1 MTRRSTFDRCTRLA
15 DVLVVLSSTA
25 EDGEIEVRI
34 SMSLTIQQIILD
46 AKRLASRL
54 KEHDSSADVLLS
66 QTQSIYKQIDAM
78 RQYQEEV
85 SELNDAARQ
94 RPHTVLVAGIQQ
106 ENRHLREL
114 QQENRELRAALE
126 EHQNALELIMSKY
139 RQQVAQLVAS
149 HKLDLPT
156 IHNQKYAQVEL
167 EEVNPHLRGGRVE
180 NHLGKTTPSSPD
192 RDSNLDL
199 PVLSG
204 RAHHDKRVNQ
214 LRHRGGCFAIK
225 LQTHIIEEQADKIS
239 EMAAVMERAAAI
251 DEREAFGEQEL
262 ISKLVVENKGLR
274 ELLQIACKNGS
285 LQNGTKAVDKE
296 VQTDET
302 AS

>member
-1 MTRRSTFDRCTRLA
+1 MAAKRK
-15 DVLVVLSSTA
+15 
-25 EDGEIEVRI
+25 
-34 SMSLTIQQIILD
+34 MSLTIQQIILD

-54 KEHDSSADVLLS
+54 KDHDTSADVLLS

-139 RQQVAQLVAS
+139 RQQVTQLVAS

-156 IHNQKYAQVEL
+156 IHNQKYAQVSRDL
-167 EEVNPHLRGGRVE
+167 TAIVSQPYRSRVSCRG
-180 NHLGKTTPSSPD
+180 LGLKVPS
-192 RDSNLDL
+192 NIAML
-199 PVLSG
+199 P
-204 RAHHDKRVNQ
+204 
-214 LRHRGGCFAIK
+214 
-225 LQTHIIEEQADKIS
+225 
-239 EMAAVMERAAAI
+239 
-251 DEREAFGEQEL
+251 
-262 ISKLVVENKGLR
+262 SKLWFK
-274 ELLQIACKNGS
+274 S
-285 LQNGTKAVDKE
+285 
-296 VQTDET
+296 
-302 AS
+302 

>member
-1 MTRRSTFDRCTRLA
+1 M
-15 DVLVVLSSTA
+15 
-25 EDGEIEVRI
+25 
-34 SMSLTIQQIILD
+34 LT
-46 AKRLASRL
+46 
-54 KEHDSSADVLLS
+54 
-66 QTQSIYKQIDAM
+66 
-78 RQYQEEV
+78 
-85 SELNDAARQ
+85 RQ

-156 IHNQKYAQVEL
+156 IHSQKYAQ
-167 EEVNPHLRGGRVE
+167 
-180 NHLGKTTPSSPD
+180 
-192 RDSNLDL
+192 
-199 PVLSG
+199 
-204 RAHHDKRVNQ
+204 
-214 LRHRGGCFAIK
+214 
-225 LQTHIIEEQADKIS
+225 IIEEQADKIS

-262 ISKLVVENKGLR
+262 ISKLVIENKGLR

-302 AS
+302 VS

>member
-1 MTRRSTFDRCTRLA
+1 
-15 DVLVVLSSTA
+15 
-25 EDGEIEVRI
+25 
-34 SMSLTIQQIILD
+34 MSLTIQQIILD

-54 KEHDSSADVLLS
+54 KDHDTSADVLLS

-85 SELNDAARQ
+85 SELNDAAHQ

-114 QQENRELRAALE
+114 QQENRELKAALE

-139 RQQVAQLVAS
+139 RQQVTQLVAS

-156 IHNQKYAQVEL
+156 IHNQKYAQ
-167 EEVNPHLRGGRVE
+167 
-180 NHLGKTTPSSPD
+180 
-192 RDSNLDL
+192 
-199 PVLSG
+199 
-204 RAHHDKRVNQ
+204 
-214 LRHRGGCFAIK
+214 
-225 LQTHIIEEQADKIS
+225 IIEEQADKIS

-251 DEREAFGEQEL
+251 DERVAFGEQEL
-262 ISKLVVENKGLR
+262 ISKLVIENKGLR

-285 LQNGTKAVDKE
+285 LHNGTKAVDKE